1 MKKEMTINMNKR
13 VIVEM
18 KVETKVELFNG
29 ELVIKPSSL
38 QNTPVNVY
46 ICYDNVK
53 CFVGEVENTTSL
65 FDLIGPYNFMEVLDN
80 MASEY
85 EWDAIY
91 TALEESEFSYWIG
104 NKEYKI

>member
-53 CFVGEVENTTSL
+53 CFVGEVENTASL